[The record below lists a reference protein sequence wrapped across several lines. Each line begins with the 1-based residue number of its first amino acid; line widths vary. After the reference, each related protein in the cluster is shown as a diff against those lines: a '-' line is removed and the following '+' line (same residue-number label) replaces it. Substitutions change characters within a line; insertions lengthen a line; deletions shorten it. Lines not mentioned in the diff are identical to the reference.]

1 MTRRAVGGGGDGGG
15 GGGGGGAGV
24 NFSMK
29 NKLNSEIFSNKKA
42 GKQKF
47 FFSVRTKNSNWEI

>member
-1 MTRRAVGGGGDGGG
+1 MFTVLPNFQKVVR
-15 GGGGGGAGV
+15 GGGAGV